1 MSHGSHDATR
11 QCLGITGV
19 SPVRLDTGLPHPSY
33 PPLMR
38 LPARTSRSRRFFLCL
53 SKQPARRHGYRSS
66 VADHQVIQYP
76 HADQPQCLP

>member
-11 QCLGITGV
+11 QYLGITGV

-38 LPARTSRSRRFFLCL
+38 LPARTSRSRRFFCA
-53 SKQPARRHGYRSS
+53 SQSNPRAAMDTGAAWPITR
-66 VADHQVIQYP
+66 
-76 HADQPQCLP
+76 